1 MKKVFISDIREDLY
15 DAYLDTEYREALA
28 NSLMNLKMLSDSP
41 MNLHFGNEKEKLELE
56 KVETT
61 PLNSNQI
68 SEIIHLMMYEMRN
81 DFQYG
86 HFKPIVN
93 KYIAISEKMKEKE
106 QAKRVNETVSTIK
119 KPKCNLNKAYGSMI
133 EILGIASETLKQNNM
148 YEQSRE
154 MIEKATTSYSYDE
167 ALDIV
172 NQYVE
177 PITKEEIDE
186 EDEEFE

>member
-28 NSLMNLKMLSDSP
+28 NSLMSLKMISKSP
-41 MNLHFGNEKEKLELE
+41 MNLYFGTEKEKQELKKIE
-56 KVETT
+56 MT

-68 SEIIHLMMYEMRN
+68 SEIIHLMMYQMRN

-93 KYIAISEKMKEKE
+93 KYINISEKMKKKE
-106 QAKRVNETVSTIK
+106 QVKKVNEINCIK
-119 KPKCNLNKAYGSMI
+119 KPKCNFDKAYGSMI
-133 EILGIASETLKQNNM
+133 EILSIASETLKQNKM
-148 YEQSRE
+148 YDQSRE

-167 ALDIV
+167 ALDII

-177 PITKEEIDE
+177 QISKEKIDE
-186 EDEEFE
+186 QVEELE

>member
-41 MNLHFGNEKEKLELE
+41 MNLHYGNEKEKRELE

-86 HFKPIVN
+86 HFKPIAN

-106 QAKRVNETVSTIK
+106 QAKRVKEIVSIK
-119 KPKCNLNKAYGSMI
+119 KPKCDLNKAYGSMMK
-133 EILGIASETLKQNNM
+133 ILGIASETLKQNNM

-172 NQYVE
+172 NRYVE
-177 PITKEEIDE
+177 PIIKEEIDE